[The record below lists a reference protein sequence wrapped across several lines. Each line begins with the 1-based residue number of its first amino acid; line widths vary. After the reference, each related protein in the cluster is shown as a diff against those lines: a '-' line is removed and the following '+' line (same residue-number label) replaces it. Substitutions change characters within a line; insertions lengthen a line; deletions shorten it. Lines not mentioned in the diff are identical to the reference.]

1 MRGGNIIGTPPV
13 IIPPSLLLDLYPS
26 TAGQYFMHKV
36 SSTYTGACI
45 RVRRSSD
52 NAEQDIGFVG
62 LDLDT
67 AALTS
72 FVGSGDG
79 LVTTWYSQSGFFNLT
94 QISSASQPAIVLGG
108 ALQTLNGKPCLK
120 FDGLNDFLTGGTSA
134 NNVVDI
140 DFFFTGIS
148 ELVSNNRTFWAKS
161 LFSGVENRI
170 AHIRETSSYGL
181 VQPRSPSSPV
191 ILSTGTDATAKM
203 YSVSCF
209 WNRVIGNPFEY
220 RGWANNVN
228 TSSNLTNLYG
238 VQANSRRFLVGAY
251 SGQGIQHGSQSGFRH
266 RYSNAK
272 GTSTTGSDKKG
283 YINTKHTVWRECS
296 RFECC
301 QDGTGEESP
310 VYQCGR

>member
-1 MRGGNIIGTPPV
+1 MSRKFIFGGSFASAVP
-13 IIPPSLLLDLYPS
+13 LLLDLYPS

-36 SSTYTGACI
+36 SNTYTGACI

-67 AALTS
+67 ASLTS
-72 FVGSGDG
+72 FVGVGDG
-79 LVTTWYSQSGFFNLT
+79 LVTTWYSQSGFFDLT
-94 QISSASQPAIVLGG
+94 QTSSASQPAIVLGG
-108 ALQTLNGKPCLK
+108 VLQTLNGKPCLK
-120 FDGLNDFLTGGTSA
+120 FDGSNDFLTGGTSA

-161 LFSGVENRI
+161 LASGVENRI
-170 AHIRETSSYGL
+170 AHIRDTSSYGL
-181 VQPRSPSSPV
+181 VQPQSPGAAV

-209 WNRVIGNPFEY
+209 WNRVLGNPLEY

-251 SGQGIQHGSQSGFRH
+251 NNATDTGQILLNNGKIQCLGVWTNNQNGN
-266 RYSNAK
+266 YS
-272 GTSTTGSDKKG
+272 T
-283 YINTKHTVWRECS
+283 INTIINAYY
-296 RFECC
+296 
-301 QDGTGEESP
+301 GI
-310 VYQCGR
+310 Y